1 MNKKTIV
8 TIACCALIAPLAF
21 AKDIKHKK
29 HTTGYIE
36 QGVTVT
42 GASITMI
49 EAGAAASYQ
58 PPRTLVVNYTGP
70 GRYILEDRASV
81 LNSNGEVAQF
91 PVKPGTPVRV
101 YFTNTDGVKTID
113 RIVVD

>member
-21 AKDIKHKK
+21 AKDTKHKK
-29 HTTGYIE
+29 HITGYVE

-42 GASITMI
+42 GASIATI

-58 PPRTLVVNYTGP
+58 PSGMLVVNYTGP
-70 GRYILEDRASV
+70 GRYVLEHRASV
-81 LNSNGEVAQF
+81 LSGNGEVAQL

-113 RIVVD
+113 RVVVD

>member
-21 AKDIKHKK
+21 AKDTKQKK

-42 GASITMI
+42 GASVTTI

-58 PPRTLVVNYTGP
+58 PRGTLVVNYTGP
-70 GRYILEDRASV
+70 GRYILEDGASV
-81 LNSNGEVAQF
+81 LRSNGQLVQL
-91 PVKPGTPVRV
+91 PVSPGTPVRV
-101 YFTNTDGVKTID
+101 YFTSTDGVKTID
-113 RIVVD
+113 RVVVD